1 MDKRVDEIFEIR
13 TMFSVSLDDFTALD
27 DFDLSKA
34 LLTNVS
40 VAKETKGHLVE
51 ALLREDQEYLLAF
64 YHIL

>member
-13 TMFSVSLDDFTALD
+13 NMFSASMDDYTALD

-40 VAKETKGHLVE
+40 VAKKTRGHLIE
-51 ALLREDQEYLLAF
+51 ALINRDQADLLAF
-64 YHIL
+64 YRIL